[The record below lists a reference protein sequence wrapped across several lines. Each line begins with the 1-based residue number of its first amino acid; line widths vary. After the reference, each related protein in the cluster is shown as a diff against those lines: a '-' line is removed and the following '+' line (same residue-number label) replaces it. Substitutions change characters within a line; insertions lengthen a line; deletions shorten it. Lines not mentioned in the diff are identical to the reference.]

1 MNALQQIRK
10 LIFSVVIFCAPTLAL
25 AGPPD
30 VVASIKPVQGLV
42 LAVMGEIGEPTVLL
56 PASASP
62 HSFTLKPSQAETL
75 QNADVIFW
83 IGPSLETA
91 LQRPL
96 ENLSTDAQVIP
107 LLNTPGLD
115 LLQISGDEHG
125 HDHGAIDPHIWLSPT
140 NILIM
145 LDHIRDVLVEIN
157 PDNAAVYTKNTKV
170 AKNRTKLLMRQG
182 KGMVAAIKDT
192 PYMVQHDGFGY
203 IARDFGLTEI
213 GYLQTM
219 PGREPGAKHVS
230 AMRDVI
236 KREGV
241 KCLFHEPQ
249 FTPALA
255 ESLSRELG
263 VRLGV
268 LDPMG
273 TDLTVSPT
281 LHVRIIQSVIVSLDQ
296 CLYTPVDSGPQQ

>member
-10 LIFSVVIFCAPTLAL
+10 LIFSLVIFCTPTLAL

-30 VVASIKPVQGLV
+30 VVASIKPVQALV

-56 PASASP
+56 PAGTSP
-62 HSFTLKPSQAETL
+62 HTFTLKPSQAEIL
-75 QNADVIFW
+75 QNADVVFW

-91 LQRPL
+91 LQGPL
-96 ENLSTDAQVIP
+96 KNLAENARQVP
-107 LLNTPGLD
+107 LLTTPGLD
-115 LLQISGDEHG
+115 VLTRD
-125 HDHGAIDPHIWLSPT
+125 GAVDPHIWLSPT
-140 NILIM
+140 NVLAM
-145 LDHIRDVLVEIN
+145 LDLIHDVLVEIN
-157 PDNAAVYTKNTKV
+157 PGNSAIYAKNTKV
-170 AKNRTKLLMRQG
+170 AKNRTKLLLRQG
-182 KGMVAAIKDT
+182 TGMVSAIKDT

-230 AMRDVI
+230 AMREVI
-236 KREGV
+236 KSKGV

-255 ESLSRELG
+255 QSLSRELG
-263 VRLGV
+263 VRLGE

-273 TDLTVSPT
+273 TDLIVSPT
-281 LHVRIIQSVIVSLDQ
+281 LHVRIIQGVIMGLDK
-296 CLYTPVDSGPQQ
+296 CLYTPVDSSPQQ